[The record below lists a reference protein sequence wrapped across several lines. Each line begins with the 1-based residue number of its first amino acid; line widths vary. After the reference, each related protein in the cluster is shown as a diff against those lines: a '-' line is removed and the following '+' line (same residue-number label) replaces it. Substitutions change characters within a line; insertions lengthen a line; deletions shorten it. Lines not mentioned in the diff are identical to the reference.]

1 MSENKK
7 IDESLNFVSRYYED
21 GSLMPRQGWYRF
33 RLTHSMPKWRRNVA
47 AACIGAV
54 VMVASASV
62 YYVMTSST
70 SEREEPGMVTT
81 VVETTEQ
88 TPYKVAK
95 IQFTDAALKDVV
107 KEIEKTYGVK
117 VANVPEEETRLTI
130 SYEGN
135 AYDVVETIND
145 LLGINL
151 KIEEDTDQ
159 ERTK

>member
-7 IDESLNFVSRYYED
+7 IDESLDFVSRYYEED
-21 GSLMPRQGWYRF
+21 SLMPRQGWYRF

-54 VMVASASV
+54 VLVASASV

-70 SEREEPGMVTT
+70 SEREEPGVVTT

-88 TPYKVAK
+88 NPYKVVK

-107 KEIEKTYGVK
+107 KEIEKAYGVK
-117 VANVPEEETRLTI
+117 ITNVPAEETRLTI

-159 ERTK
+159 ETTK